1 MKKFIIIA
9 HTASHYYRVA
19 EFFSKKNLLDKII
32 SIYPKI
38 KLDNYNLPKNK
49 TKFLFLPF
57 VIFCL
62 RRFLKFK
69 IPNLF
74 YSKIFNFSCRSYIN
88 KKENNILIGSSG
100 YCLNSIN
107 LAKKRNITTIV
118 DRACPHI
125 NVQKRLIFNEL
136 DKLPIINPKK
146 IKAEYFDN
154 RIVDQMLIEYE
165 KCDYISVPS
174 KYSYNSFK
182 KYNLEKK
189 LILNQITP
197 EKILHIQSFQ
207 NEEKSQFKIF
217 SIGFSFIR
225 KGFYYLIEAMDLLK
239 NENIKLDL
247 RTNIPDF
254 LDIKQL
260 PSNINIIK
268 KHLTNKELQDYYN
281 KADLIILPSV
291 DEGFG
296 MVGLEAM
303 CLKKPVLVTENVGM
317 KDIIKKYIKNS
328 ENYIINPANINELSK
343 KIFELSKNRT
353 KLRHD
358 GELFFE
364 ATKKYLE
371 KDLFKGYTN
380 L

>member
-146 IKAEYFDN
+146 IKS
-154 RIVDQMLIEYE
+154 RI
-165 KCDYISVPS
+165 
-174 KYSYNSFK
+174 F
-182 KYNLEKK
+182 
-189 LILNQITP
+189 
-197 EKILHIQSFQ
+197 
-207 NEEKSQFKIF
+207 
-217 SIGFSFIR
+217 
-225 KGFYYLIEAMDLLK
+225 
-239 NENIKLDL
+239 
-247 RTNIPDF
+247 
-254 LDIKQL
+254 
-260 PSNINIIK
+260 
-268 KHLTNKELQDYYN
+268 
-281 KADLIILPSV
+281 
-291 DEGFG
+291 
-296 MVGLEAM
+296 
-303 CLKKPVLVTENVGM
+303 
-317 KDIIKKYIKNS
+317 
-328 ENYIINPANINELSK
+328 
-343 KIFELSKNRT
+343 
-353 KLRHD
+353 
-358 GELFFE
+358 
-364 ATKKYLE
+364 
-371 KDLFKGYTN
+371 
-380 L
+380 